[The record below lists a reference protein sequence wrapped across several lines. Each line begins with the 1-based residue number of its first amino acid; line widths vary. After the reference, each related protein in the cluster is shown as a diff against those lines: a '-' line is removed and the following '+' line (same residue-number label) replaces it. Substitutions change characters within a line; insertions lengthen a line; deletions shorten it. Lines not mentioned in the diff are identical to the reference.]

1 MTSFLTLRISHE
13 CPHVSETLSAGLKA
27 RHKDEAA
34 LAPVEAAHRQPAEG
48 AAVRRLGEAGNSST
62 RPTQWPS
69 TSTLEAVLPV
79 VSRNHLLLLTPAL
92 FPK

>member
-1 MTSFLTLRISHE
+1 MTSFLTVRISHE
-13 CPHVSETLSAGLKA
+13 CPHVSETLSAGLKD

-34 LAPVEAAHRQPAEG
+34 LVPVEAARRRPVEG
-48 AAVRRLGEAGNSST
+48 VVARAEAGHSSSM
-62 RPTQWPS
+62 RPARWPS
-69 TSTLEAVLPV
+69 TPIVEAVLPV